1 MSGSII
7 GRHTPKALK
16 RSVRKWIRG
25 WPYICDNEC
34 ARRTMAALYEKNK
47 LTHMKVCP
55 YRIYFINP
63 HGIDLAITSQ
73 YYNNKRL
80 FDFSHDGD
88 WDLAVLNIS
97 DMLIYRGLKQRF
109 IEHRPW
115 KDNALAPHNITSVDW
130 PEPRQYLRFNEEQ
143 FHARACELDRL
154 WDSLCSYGNLSCK
167 KTEFSDLLNIA
178 IDRNGRFLRL
188 CSGLHRLVMSRLHGL
203 DAVPCRVS
211 IVHRRCRLQELSHL
225 QLKL

>member
-7 GRHTPKALK
+7 GRHVPKALK

-25 WPYICDNEC
+25 WPYICDSEC
-34 ARRTMAALYEKNK
+34 ARRTMAALYEKSK
-47 LTHMKVCP
+47 STQMTLCP

-63 HGIDLAITSQ
+63 HTINYAMTSH
-73 YYNNKRL
+73 YYNNKK
-80 FDFSHDGD
+80 FVDFCHDGD
-88 WDLAVLNIS
+88 WDLAVVNLN
-97 DMLIYRGLKQRF
+97 DMLIYRGLRQRF
-109 IEHRPW
+109 IDQCPW
-115 KDNALAPHNITSVDW
+115 KDNALAPHNITAVDW

-178 IDRNGRFLRL
+178 IDRNGRILRI
-188 CSGLHRLVMSRLHGL
+188 CSGMHRLIMSQLRGL
-203 DAVPCRVS
+203 DAIPCRVS
-211 IVHRRCRLQELSHL
+211 IVHKMCSFQKLDHL
-225 QLKL
+225 QMKI